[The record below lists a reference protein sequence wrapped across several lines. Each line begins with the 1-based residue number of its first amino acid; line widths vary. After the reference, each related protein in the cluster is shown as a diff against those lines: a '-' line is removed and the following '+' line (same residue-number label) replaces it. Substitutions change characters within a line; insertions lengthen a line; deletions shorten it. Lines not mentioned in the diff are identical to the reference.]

1 MGTFGVFS
9 KFRAGGDIV
18 RHAATSK
25 NILRTFVKNGREY
38 QYHATKGWRSY
49 RAAGGGV
56 WSHPFPHQKN
66 TETKA

>member
-25 NILRTFVKNGREY
+25 NILRTFVKNG

-49 RAAGGGV
+49 RAAEG
-56 WSHPFPHQKN
+56 SK
-66 TETKA
+66 

>member
-9 KFRAGGDIV
+9 KFRAGGNIV

-49 RAAGGGV
+49 RAAEG
-56 WSHPFPHQKN
+56 SK
-66 TETKA
+66 